1 MKRSCLPA
9 CCISHALL
17 LTQNMR
23 LGTTL
28 RAQPWILHLAV
39 NLLICRGTY
48 RSYEALQNKSR
59 ERGWGI
65 EMCWAPFRLDFFLFL
80 RGRVGL
86 RTCFLNPHSL
96 VLFCLKDRN
105 VLCVIWSKSRCL
117 RNFYSILY
125 TGRNVCQRPV
135 VKYLWGS
142 AVPWSEPRAPA
153 AISPV
158 PLALLPPCLLHSF
171 SDFAFSFS
179 HTAGRR
185 QPPSVLLLPFP
196 AWPLPPPQAWGL
208 LGAAGGLCCP
218 SVPGITSSEMLAAA
232 QGLWIHPAPL
242 QQGSVAGILK
252 RAYENQTWL
261 ILCV

>member
-96 VLFCLKDRN
+96 VLFCLKGRN

-117 RNFYSILY
+117 RNFYSIWM
-125 TGRNVCQRPV
+125 TATINPI
-135 VKYLWGS
+135 GS
-142 AVPWSEPRAPA
+142 TVTIPITNILAYNICSSLLSPSTYVPCHSWCMTFLSRCSLTRIWEAMD
-153 AISPV
+153 
-158 PLALLPPCLLHSF
+158 LMLLPLLE
-171 SDFAFSFS
+171 
-179 HTAGRR
+179 
-185 QPPSVLLLPFP
+185 
-196 AWPLPPPQAWGL
+196 
-208 LGAAGGLCCP
+208 C
-218 SVPGITSSEMLAAA
+218 
-232 QGLWIHPAPL
+232 
-242 QQGSVAGILK
+242 
-252 RAYENQTWL
+252 
-261 ILCV
+261 